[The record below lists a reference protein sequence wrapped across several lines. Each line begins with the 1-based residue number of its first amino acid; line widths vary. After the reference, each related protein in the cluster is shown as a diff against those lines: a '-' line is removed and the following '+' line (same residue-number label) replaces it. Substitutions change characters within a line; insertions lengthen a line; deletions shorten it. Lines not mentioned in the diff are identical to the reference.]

1 MGTLDFSLIWKTLL
15 TILYGTLIL
24 RIAGRKSLAQMTVA
38 QTVVMLAVGTVLIE
52 PLVGAELIDTFV
64 LVAVA
69 VFTLIAIEY
78 SEIRFPFLKKIFTGH
93 PVVLIENGEM
103 KRERLKQVRMTIQ
116 QLEMELRQ
124 ASISKVSDVKW
135 GTIEPNGRFGFI
147 LKDELQPV
155 DRWEFERLL
164 DRLANI
170 EKSITNHSNEAFD
183 APPPAPIGN
192 EIRDPHSEEDVFEK
206 LVDNDK
212 KTLGWAAFKK

>member
-1 MGTLDFSLIWKTLL
+1 MGTIDYSLIWKTLL

-52 PLVGAELIDTFV
+52 PLVGSELIDTFV

-164 DRLANI
+164 ARLAII
-170 EKSITNHSNEAFD
+170 EKAITNHSHEAF
-183 APPPAPIGN
+183 AALPPDSIKNGSK
-192 EIRDPHSEEDVFEK
+192 DSHSEEDVFEK
-206 LVDNDK
+206 LVGSKENASHNEK
-212 KTLGWAAFKK
+212 

>member
-1 MGTLDFSLIWKTLL
+1 MGSLDFSLIWKTLL

-52 PLVGAELIDTFV
+52 PLVGSELIDTFV

-164 DRLANI
+164 DRLASI
-170 EKSITNHSNEAFD
+170 EKSINGHSNESPAE
-183 APPPAPIGN
+183 PPPVPIEN
-192 EIRDPHSEEDVFEK
+192 KVEDSRSEDDVFKK
-206 LVDNDK
+206 LVANDK
-212 KTLGWAAFKK
+212 KNSTA

>member
-1 MGTLDFSLIWKTLL
+1 MGALDFSLIWKTLL

-52 PLVGAELIDTFV
+52 PLVGSELIDTFV

-164 DRLANI
+164 DRLASI
-170 EKSITNHSNEAFD
+170 EKSINGHSNESSAE
-183 APPPAPIGN
+183 PPPVPIEN
-192 EIRDPHSEEDVFEK
+192 KAEDSRSEDDVFKK
-206 LVDNDK
+206 LVANDK
-212 KTLGWAAFKK
+212 KNSTA